1 MWPNRLNPA
10 LPQPWMVCGA
20 MGQDVMSRRMRGRSV
35 ISGELLYD
43 GLPPTMKKIKSETA
57 YVQQQVCA
65 LGPVL

>member
-1 MWPNRLNPA
+1 
-10 LPQPWMVCGA
+10 MVCGA

-35 ISGELLYD
+35 VSGELLYD